1 MFAGFF
7 VCLSFLQF
15 LYLFFCARTFL
26 FCILSVCARVSV
38 LVFVFVG
45 VILGGCPARRV
56 NPGDATP
63 IVQSRPAR
71 KGDKQTQTHKRTTI
85 TQKRNPV
92 TLRELPRPSLP
103 TGGQRTT
110 FSP

>member
-1 MFAGFF
+1 MFKFSSIF
-7 VCLSFLQF
+7 VFV
-15 LYLFFCARTFL
+15 FCARTFL

-71 KGDKQTQTHKRTTI
+71 KGDKQTQTDK
-85 TQKRNPV
+85 
-92 TLRELPRPSLP
+92 
-103 TGGQRTT
+103 
-110 FSP
+110 